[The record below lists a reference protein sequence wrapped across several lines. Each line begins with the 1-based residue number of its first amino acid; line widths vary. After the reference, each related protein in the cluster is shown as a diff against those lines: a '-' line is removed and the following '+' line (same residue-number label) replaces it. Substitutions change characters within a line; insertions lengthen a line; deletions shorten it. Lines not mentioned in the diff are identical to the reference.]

1 MAVAVNFRTFKPD
14 NSREDLVRRIEK
26 APIEHAQAVL
36 AAYELLEQLHDKGI
50 LDIITGLLNA
60 GDTVIDH
67 VARLISSKEALT
79 ALRVA
84 LIFSSLLSTI
94 DADKLHA
101 VMADAGKKPP
111 SLLAM
116 GKMAMSADS
125 RRAMA
130 TGLGLLNVFG
140 EALEQTSTEKTPANG

>member
-14 NSREDLVRRIEK
+14 NSRDDLVRRIEQ
-26 APIEHAQAVL
+26 APVEHAQAML
-36 AAYELLEQLHDKGI
+36 AAYELLAQFHDKGI
-50 LDIITGLLNA
+50 LDIVSGMLSA
-60 GDTVIDH
+60 GDAVVDH
-67 VARLISSKEALT
+67 VVSLASSKEAVT

-84 LIFSSLLSTI
+84 LIFTNLLSTI

-111 SLLAM
+111 SLLSI
-116 GKMAMSADS
+116 GKLALSADA

-140 EALEQTSTEKTPANG
+140 AALGAGKTQDHHG

>member
-14 NSREDLVRRIEK
+14 DSRDDLVRRIEK

-50 LDIITGLLNA
+50 LDILNGMLSA
-60 GDTVIDH
+60 GDAVVDH
-67 VARLISSKEALT
+67 VVGLISSKEAIT
-79 ALRVA
+79 ALRVG
-84 LIFSSLLSTI
+84 LIFSGLLSTI

-111 SLLAM
+111 SLLAI
-116 GKMAMSADS
+116 GKLAMSEDA

-140 EALEQTSTEKTPANG
+140 AALGKGETQAHHG